1 MSWTTT
7 IVIATI
13 GLIIAG
19 VLRALVSSYKK
30 VGKEE
35 ALRELHEDAARRD
48 HAAHEIQGKA
58 IPTGKKLLNMIRRQ
72 SGLDEKL

>member
-30 VGKEE
+30 AGKEE

-48 HAAHEIQGKA
+48 RAAHEIQEKA